1 MAFADIVAKLTEGVE
16 NIGDVAEFS
25 KQLQA
30 EHEKELSIRDA
41 KIQTITGELD
51 THQKQVVALKA
62 TNYDLLMATG
72 VNGGEGDKPE
82 SKPEPVRDVNSLF
95 QPKEG

>member
-1 MAFADIVAKLTEGVE
+1 MLFRSGVE

-30 EHEKELSIRDA
+30 EHEKELGVRDA
-41 KIQTITGELD
+41 KIQTITGDLEGY
-51 THQKQVVALKA
+51 QKREIELKA
-62 TNYDLLMATG
+62 TNYDLIMSAG
-72 VNGGEGDKPE
+72 VSGGDGDKPE
-82 SKPEPVRDVNSLF
+82 PKPEAKRGSNSLF